1 MGGSARAVTF
11 LAFFLGGM
19 VGSLDGYMRERE

>member
-1 MGGSARAVTF
+1 MAALSPF

-19 VGSLDGYMRERE
+19 FLGVILGYRAAMQDR